1 MTAVAFPFDPDTSP
15 GFLMAKTVNILKAGL
30 RRAFLVAGHDLTAE
44 QWGVL
49 FVVFREPGL
58 TQSDLAERTS
68 KDKPTITRILDRL
81 EKKSL
86 LGRRQ
91 NVHDR
96 RSFTIYPTQEGLTLY
111 PMLEGVVRTYSE
123 LVLSGLRQDEI
134 DTLRDLLSRI
144 SSVAVAAS
152 RPR

>member
-1 MTAVAFPFDPDTSP
+1 MTAAPYPADPDVSP

-30 RRAFLVAGHDLTAE
+30 RRAFLAAGHDMTAE

-49 FVVFREPGL
+49 FVVCREPGL

-81 EKKSL
+81 EKKNL

-91 NVHDR
+91 NVNDR
-96 RSFTIYPTQEGLTLY
+96 RSFTIYPTPAGLALY
-111 PMLEGVVRTYSE
+111 PELHNASRSYSA
-123 LVLSGLRQDEI
+123 LVLGGLRPGEVDI
-134 DTLRDLLSRI
+134 LRDLLARI
-144 SSVAVAAS
+144 SAVAATAS
-152 RPR
+152 RAR